1 MPIVIYGKASLI
13 ACTDYLKKII
23 DLEKK
28 KKKKGRESL
37 KCIASTM
44 WENKPGFHDG
54 IILTQLF
61 EAFLDYWNKKMCS
74 PSRGNLIL

>member
-28 KKKKGRESL
+28 KKKKVERVYSASL
-37 KCIASTM
+37 ALCGKTNLASM
-44 WENKPGFHDG
+44 MGSF
-54 IILTQLF
+54 
-61 EAFLDYWNKKMCS
+61 
-74 PSRGNLIL
+74 